1 MENVPSVSSDVL
13 MARSPFRMIAIDL
26 DGTLLS
32 PIGKVT
38 SRTKNAIHRARAH
51 GLKICFATGR
61 NLTESRSVLKDV
73 DHHDAA
79 VFVGG
84 AMVIDPA
91 TNLTMHRTLL
101 PHQLAADLC
110 EALEARG
117 HAVLALQDTYAAG
130 VDYFVSHDFP
140 LNAATDH
147 WLKVTSATVKRL
159 PRLTGVRHEHT
170 IRIGIVAP
178 RGEATELQKELI
190 ERFGDRIFSLVLKVP
205 AAGVDVLEV
214 FDASVNKWAGVMTIA
229 KRHGIEA
236 KQIIAVGDDVNDVP
250 MFKHAGLALAMGQ
263 ASDEVKQQAHR
274 VIASNHDDGLAQFLE
289 DFVAS
294 HAAIEAA

>member
-1 MENVPSVSSDVL
+1 
-13 MARSPFRMIAIDL
+13 MIAIDL

-32 PIGKVT
+32 PEGKVT
-38 SRTKNAIHRARAH
+38 PRTRDAIHRARAH

-61 NLTESRSVLKDV
+61 NLTESRAVLKEV

-91 TNLTMHRTLL
+91 TNLTLHRTLL
-101 PHQLAADLC
+101 PHELAAELC
-110 EALEARG
+110 EALEGRG
-117 HAVLALQDTYAAG
+117 HAVLALQDTHAAG
-130 VDYFVSHDFP
+130 VDYFVSNDFP

-147 WLKVTSATVKRL
+147 WLKVTKATVKLL
-159 PRLTGVRHEHT
+159 PKLTGVRHEHT

-178 RGEATELQKELI
+178 RGEAQDLQKEII
-190 ERFGDRIFSLVLKVP
+190 ERFGERVFCLVLRVP

-214 FDASVNKWAGVMTIA
+214 FDASVNKWAGVMAIA
-229 KRHGIEA
+229 QRHAIKAE
-236 KQIIAVGDDVNDVP
+236 QVIAVGDDVNDVP
-250 MFKHAGLALAMGQ
+250 MFKFAGLSLAMGQ

-274 VIASNHDDGLAQFLE
+274 VIASNRDDGLAQFLE
-289 DFVAS
+289 EFVAS
-294 HAAIEAA
+294 HAAIVAA

>member
-1 MENVPSVSSDVL
+1 
-13 MARSPFRMIAIDL
+13 MAKSPFRMIAIDL

-32 PIGKVT
+32 PLGTVT
-38 SRTKNAIHRARAH
+38 PRTRDAVHRAREH

-61 NLTESRSVLKDV
+61 NLTESRAVLQEV

-91 TNLTMHRTLL
+91 TNLTLHRTLL
-101 PHQLAADLC
+101 PHELAAELC

-130 VDYFVSHDFP
+130 VDYFVSHDIP
-140 LNAATDH
+140 LNAATEH
-147 WLKVTSATVKRL
+147 WMKVTNAQVKRL

-170 IRIGIVAP
+170 IRVGIVAP
-178 RGEATELQKELI
+178 RGEATELQKEI
-190 ERFGDRIFSLVLKVP
+190 NERFGGRIFSLVLKVP

-229 KRHGIEA
+229 ARHGIRADE
-236 KQIIAVGDDVNDVP
+236 IIAVGDDVNDVP

-263 ASDEVKQQAHR
+263 ASDEVKQQSHR
-274 VIASNHDDGLAQFLE
+274 VIAGNRDDGLAQFLE
-289 DFVAS
+289 EFVAS
-294 HAAIEAA
+294 HAAIAAA